1 MCDASMEIIKFEKLI
16 QEFSKLPKAKTKMPT
31 YLEISGQ
38 PHFEN
43 VCSNIL
49 AFYFNTNECHGLKDL
64 VLRSFLESLDEKIE
78 FEDNFETFYFNRS
91 ATTSNIAKFKE
102 KMYREID
109 SQPYAT
115 QADLVNVISVRE
127 FSFANFLKRMLSLPD
142 DDFWIALS
150 EYDVNNNL
158 SVAALNVH
166 TPLQALKK
174 LENSSANLEDE
185 LLRNPIYPVQLKQ
198 KLMLKEN
205 HYVDIKELNTDFYT
219 NVVNLKIK
227 TGFALSK
234 SNKEEISS
242 ILMKRTMMK
251 QFQ

>member
-1 MCDASMEIIKFEKLI
+1 MRFYALADKWLPEDIQTQIIEYYFKKVSNPNKKLSPEQKI
-16 QEFSKLPKAKTKMPT
+16 SLNYMMHSL
-31 YLEISGQ
+31 LE
-38 PHFEN
+38 
-43 VCSNIL
+43 
-49 AFYFNTNECHGLKDL
+49 
-64 VLRSFLESLDEKIE
+64 DEKVFPSILE
-78 FEDNFETFYFNRS
+78 KMSTFCFNHLTPPDFCEELGTQILS
-91 ATTSNIAKFKE
+91 SKTLKQFSSIKNAKFKE

-150 EYDVNNNL
+150 ELDVDNNL
-158 SVAALNVH
+158 SVAAVNVH
-166 TPLQALKK
+166 TPIEALKK
-174 LENSSANLEDE
+174 MENSSSNLEDE

-251 QFQ
+251 